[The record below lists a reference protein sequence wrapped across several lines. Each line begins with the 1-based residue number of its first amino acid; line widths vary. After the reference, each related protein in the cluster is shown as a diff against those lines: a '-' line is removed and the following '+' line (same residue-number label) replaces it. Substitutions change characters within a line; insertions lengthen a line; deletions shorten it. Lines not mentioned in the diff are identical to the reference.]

1 MHLDVQWRINEITYF
16 EEKNNIKNNLI
27 KIEIQNRQRKSWKIR
42 EKEAMQIMN
51 NYKLYDTSLGLINKE
66 NTIIL

>member
-1 MHLDVQWRINEITYF
+1 MKLLILKK
-16 EEKNNIKNNLI
+16 KNNIKNNLI
-27 KIEIQNRQRKSWKIR
+27 KIVKLKEIQNRQRKSWKIR